1 MTVVLDASALMAFLN
16 CETGA
21 DVVQETMSDAVIST
35 VNFSEV
41 VAKLA
46 ERGDRGQDIEAVLH
60 RLDLEVHH
68 FDAIQSFAAGML
80 RPMTRSAG
88 LSLGDRA
95 CIALGIQL
103 GCGVLTSDREWA
115 ALDTG
120 AEIRSFR

>member
-16 CETGA
+16 CEAGA
-21 DVVQETMSDAVIST
+21 DIVQETMSDAVIST

-60 RLDLEVHH
+60 RLDLEVH
-68 FDAIQSFAAGML
+68 DSDTIQAFASGML

-88 LSLGDRA
+88 LSLGDR
-95 CIALGIQL
+95 
-103 GCGVLTSDREWA
+103 GVLLWA
-115 ALDTG
+115 FNWVAV
-120 AEIRSFR
+120 F